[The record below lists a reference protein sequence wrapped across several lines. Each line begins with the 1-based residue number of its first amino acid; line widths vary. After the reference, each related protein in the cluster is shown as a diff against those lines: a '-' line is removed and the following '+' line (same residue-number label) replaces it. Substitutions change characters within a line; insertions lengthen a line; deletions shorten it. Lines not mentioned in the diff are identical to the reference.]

1 MKRTRR
7 SERFC
12 VVIALIIGLSTNALT
27 AKERRGSTVR
37 VGLKTGASAQGELIS
52 VRQDSLL
59 FRDRS
64 GQEFTY
70 NIGEIL
76 SLRVTGRKKKF
87 PIGFVV
93 FAASAVIG
101 YAAGANPRTGPHDD
115 DLRILSGVGTGLLFG
130 AVGAIAGGVME
141 REASRGATSYI
152 LLEGMTEEQIQA
164 TLVRLRPMARNPD

>member
-27 AKERRGSTVR
+27 AKDRRGSTVR
-37 VGLKTGASAQGELIS
+37 VTLKSGAQAQGELVA

-59 FRDRS
+59 ILDGS
-64 GQEFTY
+64 GKEISFV
-70 NIGEIL
+70 IGEVL

-87 PIGFVV
+87 PTGFVV

-101 YAAGANPRTGPHDD
+101 YAAGANPRIGPHDD
-115 DLRILSGVGTGLLFG
+115 DIRILSGVGTGLLFG
-130 AVGAIAGGVME
+130 AMGAIAGGIIE